1 VNINHDVQGN
11 PDLNPEKGFSA
22 GAFWDQN
29 FTANDW
35 KIGYSINA
43 LYLDVRDRIEMVLV
57 KDPST
62 YKYMNMDKYRNMLF
76 SANVDFK
83 KDQLALSLR
92 GSVSGT
98 SVGLNGLYHT
108 SPTDYQYLVQAGASA
123 NYKLKNTKT
132 AFALYYK
139 YTGPGRNYVLETEA
153 TGFRLGKTDDFHMMN
168 FIVSQPFWKD
178 HMELSVGVKNIFDVT
193 TINTTAT
200 AGTAHTGAADRLNL
214 YYGRSYFARLIYQF

>member
-1 VNINHDVQGN
+1 
-11 PDLNPEKGFSA
+11 
-22 GAFWDQN
+22 
-29 FTANDW
+29 
-35 KIGYSINA
+35 
-43 LYLDVRDRIEMVLV
+43 
-57 KDPST
+57 
-62 YKYMNMDKYRNMLF
+62 MNMDKYRNMLF